1 MRVKEIIDRI
11 KLLFHKDKELYFSL
25 YSITGYFPHRIEY
38 YKRALLHKS
47 MGLRNDNGHVVNNER
62 LEFLGDAV
70 LGACVGDIV
79 FRHFPNKREGFLTN
93 TRSKIVQRKTLN
105 KLSNEMGITKL
116 VHSNGTMQS
125 HNSYLGGNA
134 FEALIGA
141 IYLDR
146 GYNACMKFINDR
158 ILAKIID
165 IDKIAYKLVNFKS
178 RLIEWCQKNRVGIE
192 YRLMKQGRDANGNPF
207 FNYQVFIE
215 HIEGCSATGFTKKE
229 SQQRASQLTLA
240 LLRQKPQLI
249 DEILSLKSERTK
261 MEENLLMSLPTA
273 EEQERI
279 FQNINDDDTS
289 NTENLIPQDEPPV
302 VMESIQNKLKKT
314 GSILKLEPI
323 DEEEDTES
331 EEEIS
336 LKNKESIIEAAEEAA
351 FSDLE
356 DDEKY

>member
-1 MRVKEIIDRI
+1 MLNNIIDRI
-11 KLLFHKDKELYFSL
+11 KLPFRKEKELYLSL
-25 YSITGYFPHRIEY
+25 YNILGFYPHNIEH
-38 YKRALLHKS
+38 YKMAMLHKS
-47 MGLRNDNGHVVNNER
+47 IAKKNQKGKPINNER

-70 LGACVGDIV
+70 LGSVIGDIV
-79 FRHFPNKREGFLTN
+79 YQHFPGKREGFLTN
-93 TRSKIVQRKTLN
+93 ARSKIVQREMLN
-105 KLSNEMGITKL
+105 KLAKEIGLDKL
-116 VHSNGTMQS
+116 ILSNGYNSS
-125 HNSYLGGNA
+125 HNSYIDGNA

-249 DEILSLKSERTK
+249 DEIFSLKSERTK